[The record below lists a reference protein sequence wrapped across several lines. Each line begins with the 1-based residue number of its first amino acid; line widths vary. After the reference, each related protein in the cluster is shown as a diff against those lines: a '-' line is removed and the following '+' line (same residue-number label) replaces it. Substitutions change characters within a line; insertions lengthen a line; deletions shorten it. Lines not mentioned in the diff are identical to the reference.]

1 MGANTKDTTDAT
13 FQQDVLEADKPVIV
27 DFWASW
33 CGPCRQIAPV
43 LDEIAGKYADKIDVV
58 KLNADENPAV
68 TARYGVTGLPTLN
81 VYVNGEVVKT
91 IVGAQPKP
99 RLLKELADYIG

>member
-13 FQQDVLEADKPVIV
+13 FEQDVLKADKPVIV

-43 LDEIAGKYADKIDVV
+43 LDEIAGTYSDKIDVV
-58 KLNADENPAV
+58 KLNADENPAT
-68 TARYGVTGLPTLN
+68 TAKYGVTGLPTIN
-81 VYVNGEVVKT
+81 VYVNGEVVKS
-91 IVGAQPKP
+91 IIGAQPKP